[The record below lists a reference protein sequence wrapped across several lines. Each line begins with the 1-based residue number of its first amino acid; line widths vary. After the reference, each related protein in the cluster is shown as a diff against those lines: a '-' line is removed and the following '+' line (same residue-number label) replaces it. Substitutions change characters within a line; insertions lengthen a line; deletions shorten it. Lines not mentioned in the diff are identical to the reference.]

1 MESHTSSASS
11 SLHRGGASPC
21 LNSGVTTTKKA
32 KRKAKTPISKARH
45 AKLTMKKNKK
55 SNKKKAAKKN
65 VVKKQVKK
73 ELSPA
78 DIALNK
84 KLAASTYKSKKLKLL
99 REELHMKI
107 SMKLFNCTHC
117 EMAIFDRIC
126 SIVKDMIVGKTIS
139 FNNLLVFGADNS
151 GNYLAS
157 KLLSVCVI
165 IVILFMY

>member
-1 MESHTSSASS
+1 MEPHTSSASS

-21 LNSGVTTTKKA
+21 LNSGVAPTKA
-32 KRKAKTPISKARH
+32 KRKANTPVSKARH
-45 AKLTMKKNKK
+45 PKVTIKKDKKLT
-55 SNKKKAAKKN
+55 KKKAAKKN
-65 VVKKQVKK
+65 AVKKEVKK

-78 DIALNK
+78 EIALNK

-107 SMKLFNCTHC
+107 SMKLFYCTHC

-126 SIVKDMIVGKTIS
+126 SIVKGMIVENTIT
-139 FNNLLVFGADNS
+139 FDHLLVFGAENN
-151 GNYLAS
+151 GNYLS
-157 KLLSVCVI
+157 SILLSVCVI

>member
-1 MESHTSSASS
+1 MESHSSSASS
-11 SLHRGGASPC
+11 SLHRGGSSPS
-21 LNSGVTTTKKA
+21 LNSGVAPTKA
-32 KRKAKTPISKARH
+32 KRKANTPMSKARH
-45 AKLTMKKNKK
+45 AKVTIKKDKKLT
-55 SNKKKAAKKN
+55 KKKAAKKN
-65 VVKKQVKK
+65 AVKKEVKK

-78 DIALNK
+78 EIALNK
-84 KLAASTYKSKKLKLL
+84 KRAASKYKSEKLKDL

-117 EMAIFDRIC
+117 EMAIFDTIC

-139 FNNLLVFGADNS
+139 FNNLLVFGVDNS
-151 GNYLAS
+151 GNYLGS